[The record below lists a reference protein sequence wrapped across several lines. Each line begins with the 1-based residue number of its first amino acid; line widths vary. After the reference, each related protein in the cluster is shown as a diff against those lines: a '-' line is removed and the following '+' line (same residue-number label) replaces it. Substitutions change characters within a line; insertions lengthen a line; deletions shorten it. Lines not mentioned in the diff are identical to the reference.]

1 MPGLG
6 TVFAPS
12 GLARRVLV
20 FSGYTIGEER
30 R

>member
-20 FSGYTIGEER
+20 FSGYTLGEER